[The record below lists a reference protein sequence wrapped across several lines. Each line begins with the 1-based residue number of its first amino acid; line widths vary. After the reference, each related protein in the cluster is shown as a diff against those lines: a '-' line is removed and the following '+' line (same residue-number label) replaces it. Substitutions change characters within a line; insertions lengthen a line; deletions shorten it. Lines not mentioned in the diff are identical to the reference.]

1 MHLDEHSD
9 TPFYRQL
16 EAQLREGI
24 ESGTYP
30 TGSPPSEGW
39 RPIWAARA
47 TPSSRPTIC
56 SCRKA
61 TWRAAPAAGTSCRT

>member
-16 EAQLREGI
+16 EAQMREGI

-30 TGSPPSEGW
+30 TGSRLPSIRGL
-39 RPIWAARA
+39 RPIWLRAQHRRAGLPSARA
-47 TPSSRPTIC
+47 GRLRGKPPR
-56 SCRKA
+56 
-61 TWRAAPAAGTSCRT
+61 

>member
-30 TGSPPSEGW
+30 TGS
-39 RPIWAARA
+39 
-47 TPSSRPTIC
+47 SRPTIC

>member
-16 EAQLREGI
+16 EAQMREGI

-30 TGSPPSEGW
+30 TGSRLPSIRGL
-39 RPIWAARA
+39 AARFGLRA
-47 TPSSRPTIC
+47 QHRRAGLPS
-56 SCRKA
+56 A
-61 TWRAAPAAGTSCRT
+61 RAGRLRGKPPR